1 MKALYIY
8 NPHSSI
14 EVGLI
19 ERVKTEMG
27 GYVEL
32 LDVASVPNELKKLV
46 RATPAIVFAPDY
58 LQGEELTNESVDSG
72 LLLISEM
79 YKELEA
85 DELAIHNQ
93 ETLRLDQFVNG
104 EKQTAIDDYTMDLII
119 GGVI

>member
-1 MKALYIY
+1 LKALYIY

-46 RATPAIVFAPDY
+46 RATPAIIFAPDY
-58 LQGEELTNESVDSG
+58 LQGEELTNENVDSG

-93 ETLRLDQFVNG
+93 ETQRLDQFVNG
-104 EKQTAIDDYTMDLII
+104 EKQVAIDEYTMDLII

>member
-8 NPHSSI
+8 NPHSAM
-14 EVGLI
+14 EVSLI
-19 ERVKTEMG
+19 ERVKSEMG
-27 GYVEL
+27 GYVEV
-32 LDVASVPNELKKLV
+32 LDVATLPNELKKLV
-46 RATPAIVFAPDY
+46 RATPAIIFAPDY
-58 LQGEELTNESVDSG
+58 LQGEELTSEDVDSG

>member
-1 MKALYIY
+1 LKALYIY

-32 LDVASVPNELKKLV
+32 LDVASVPKELKKLV
-46 RATPAIVFAPDY
+46 RATPAVLFAPDY
-58 LQGEELTNESVDSG
+58 LQGEELTNENVDSG

>member
-1 MKALYIY
+1 LKALYIY

-93 ETLRLDQFVNG
+93 ETQRLDQFVNG
-104 EKQTAIDDYTMDLII
+104 EKQVAIDDYTMDLII

>member
-46 RATPAIVFAPDY
+46 RATPAIIFAPDY
-58 LQGEELTNESVDSG
+58 LQGEELTNENVDSG

-93 ETLRLDQFVNG
+93 ETQRLDQFVNG
-104 EKQTAIDDYTMDLII
+104 EKQVAIDEYTMDLII